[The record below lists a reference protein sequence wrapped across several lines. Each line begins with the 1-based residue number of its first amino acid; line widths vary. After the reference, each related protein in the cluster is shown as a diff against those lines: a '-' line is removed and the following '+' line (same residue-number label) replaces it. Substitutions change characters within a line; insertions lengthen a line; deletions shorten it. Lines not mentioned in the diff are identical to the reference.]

1 MRKNSKKLRIF
12 TKKIGL
18 KTHLWWVFGH
28 VWTKFF
34 MLVNFSPTLST
45 YYTFLGQKYT
55 IDFSPDF
62 SHFFTTR
69 PTSESCWEPLKVIPE
84 GSMVEYLPFGSNEA
98 PKPLLAKNIFE
109 PQIPKSHS
117 QPSVQRYY
125 YSSITIIL
133 LSCTPYK
140 HIWHVRESFKS
151 YVTVHI
157 ICASAFL
164 FFTYP
169 QNELFFTFTREMSI
183 PDPRGG
189 GSNRSTVF
197 PMAFDAARRP

>member
-1 MRKNSKKLRIF
+1 MRKNSKKWQIF
-12 TKKIGL
+12 TQKIGV

-84 GSMVEYLPFGSNEA
+84 GSMVEYLPFGSKEA
-98 PKPLLAKNIFE
+98 PQTISAKKNFPSPEILNHTPSPLCNVDCIFVSLCL
-109 PQIPKSHS
+109 PWDLSNTHSIHNCTLFIASGRFPSRLHKRNAFIIPHWW
-117 QPSVQRYY
+117 
-125 YSSITIIL
+125 I
-133 LSCTPYK
+133 
-140 HIWHVRESFKS
+140 
-151 YVTVHI
+151 
-157 ICASAFL
+157 
-164 FFTYP
+164 
-169 QNELFFTFTREMSI
+169 
-183 PDPRGG
+183 
-189 GSNRSTVF
+189 
-197 PMAFDAARRP
+197 